1 MPEIVILYPAQLNE
15 TMTEATADKDLH
27 YDLIIIGG
35 GISGLWLLNHFSQR
49 GYSIALFE
57 ENQLGSQQTIA
68 SQGMIHGGVKYAL
81 SGALNKSSEAIGDMP
96 PLWKNCIQG
105 LGPVDL
111 SKTKILSD
119 EFYLWSTQSIASR
132 LTSFFA
138 SKALRGRVE
147 KVGAKQRPAV
157 FQSPLFS
164 GNIYKLIDMVLDV
177 PSLVSNLADNY
188 RSKIYKID
196 WNQATLHTDEKGS
209 VALKLANQTLRA
221 QRILFT
227 AGAGNEQLLA
237 QLGCKQPTMQRRP
250 LQQVL
255 VKHQYR
261 EAIYAHC
268 MGSNPSPRLTI
279 SSHQTKDNCPVWYL
293 GGDLA
298 TENTDTPADQLIDKA
313 KSELF
318 DLFPW
323 IDFGKTEWATVKL
336 DRAEPKQTQLIKPD
350 KSFAKPAEGV
360 NNVITCWP
368 TKLTLAPN
376 LATEVEQLL
385 AGDDINPRYGEASS
399 PSGLTYP
406 EIAQPCWDRL
416 F

>member
-1 MPEIVILYPAQLNE
+1 
-15 TMTEATADKDLH
+15 MTELVTDRDLH

-35 GISGLWLLNHFSQR
+35 GVSGLWLLNHFSQL

-57 ENQLGSQQTIA
+57 KDELGSQQTIA

-96 PLWKNCIQG
+96 PLWKKCTQG
-105 LGPVDL
+105 LGPVNL
-111 SKTKILSD
+111 NKTKILSD
-119 EFYLWSTQSIASR
+119 EFYLWSTHSLASR

-147 KVGAKQRPAV
+147 KIGAKQRPAV
-157 FQSPLFS
+157 FQNSMFS
-164 GNIYKLIDMVLDV
+164 GNIYRLIDMVLDV
-177 PSLVSNLADNY
+177 HSLVTNLAENY
-188 RSKIYKID
+188 RPNIFKID
-196 WNQATLHTDEKGS
+196 WNQAKLNADDQGAVS
-209 VALKLANQTLRA
+209 LKLGDSTLRG
-221 QRILFT
+221 QRFLFT
-227 AGAGNEQLLA
+227 AGEGNEQLLA
-237 QLGCKQPTMQRRP
+237 QLGCTRPAMQRRP

-279 SSHQTKDNCPVWYL
+279 SSHRTKDDCPVWYL

-313 KSELF
+313 KKELF
-318 DLFPW
+318 ALFPW
-323 IDFGKTEWATVKL
+323 IEFGKTEWTTIKL

-350 KSFAKPAEGV
+350 KAFARLADGA
-360 NNVITCWP
+360 NNIITCWP

-385 AGDDINPRYGEASS
+385 AVDNITPTYSQPNTPV
-399 PSGLTYP
+399 GLKFP
-406 EIAQPCWDRL
+406 DIAQPCWDRL

>member
-1 MPEIVILYPAQLNE
+1 MLEIVIQYRAQLNK
-15 TMTEATADKDLH
+15 TMTDPDTDKDLH

-35 GISGLWLLNHFSQR
+35 GVAGLWLLNHLSQR
-49 GYSIALFE
+49 GYNIALFE
-57 ENQLGSQQTIA
+57 KDQLGSQQTIA

-81 SGALNKSSEAIGDMP
+81 SGALNKSSETIGDMP
-96 PLWKNCIQG
+96 PLWKNCTQG
-105 LGPVDL
+105 LGPVNL
-111 SKTKILSD
+111 SKTTILSD
-119 EFYLWSTQSIASR
+119 EFYLWSTQSITSR

-157 FQSPLFS
+157 FQSPQFS
-164 GNIYKLIDMVLDV
+164 GTTYRLIDMVLDV
-177 PSLVSNLADNY
+177 PSLVTNLADNY
-188 RSKIYKID
+188 RSNIFKID
-196 WNQATLHTDEKGS
+196 WNQGALHTDNQGKVS
-209 VALKLANQTLRA
+209 LKLGNTTLQA
-221 QRILFT
+221 QRFLFT
-227 AGAGNEQLLA
+227 AGEGNEQLLA
-237 QLGCKQPTMQRRP
+237 QLGCTQPAMQRRP

-268 MGSNPSPRLTI
+268 MGGNPSPRLTI
-279 SSHQTKDNCPVWYL
+279 SSHRTKDDCPVWYL

-298 TENTDTPADQLIDKA
+298 TENTDTPADQLIDIA
-313 KSELF
+313 KKELF
-318 DLFPW
+318 ALFPW
-323 IDFGKTEWATVKL
+323 VEFGKTEWGTIKL

-350 KSFAKPAEGV
+350 RAFAKLAEGL

-385 AGDDINPRYGEASS
+385 LDDSITPKYSETNTLSEME
-399 PSGLTYP
+399 YP
-406 EIAQPCWDRL
+406 NIAQACWDRL